1 MKFELAELPYDLKSF
16 EPYISRKTF
25 EYHHGKLQKDYI
37 ATLNKIIPETE
48 YNDKNLE
55 SIIQFASGTLYTYA
69 SLVWSHSFYFEGL
82 KPGFN
87 SQPKGSFAEIVK
99 KNFGS
104 IANFKKAFVN
114 AANSLS
120 VSGWIWL
127 VLNQKGSMEII
138 RENQAGNPLR
148 TGYTP
153 LLNCDIW
160 EHAYYLDYQNRRLD
174 YINSFLGLINWEIV
188 EGRYRNATGSDLLSN
203 QINAIN
209 PDRIV

>member
-1 MKFELAELPYDLKSF
+1 MKFELTELPYDTNAF
-16 EPYISRKTF
+16 EPYISKTTF
-25 EYHHGKLQKDYI
+25 EYHHGKLQSDYVT
-37 ATLNKIIPETE
+37 TLNKIVIGTE
-48 YNDKNLE
+48 FKDSNLE
-55 SIIQFASGTLYTYA
+55 NIIKIASGTVYTYA
-69 SLVWSHSFYFEGL
+69 SLVWNHSFYFEGL

-87 SQPKGSFAEIVK
+87 SHPKGSFAEIVK

-104 IANFKKAFVN
+104 LAFFKKAFIN

-127 VLNQKGSMEII
+127 VLNNKGVMEII

-148 TGYTP
+148 EGLVP

-174 YINSFLGLINWEIV
+174 YINSFLGLINWDVV
-188 EGRYRNATGSDLLSN
+188 EERYLNTT
-203 QINAIN
+203 
-209 PDRIV
+209 

>member
-1 MKFELAELPYDLKSF
+1 MIFELAELPYTMNDF
-16 EPYISRKTF
+16 EPYISRRTF
-25 EYHHGKLQKDYI
+25 EYHHGKLQSDYV
-37 ATLNKIIPETE
+37 ATLNKIIPDTE
-48 YNDKNLE
+48 FKNSNLE
-55 SIIQFASGTLYTYA
+55 NIIKIGSGTVYTYA
-69 SLVWSHSFYFEGL
+69 SLVWNHSFYFEGL

-99 KNFGS
+99 RNFGS
-104 IANFKKAFVN
+104 FAFFKKAFIN

-127 VLNQKGSMEII
+127 VVNQNGMMEII

-148 TGYTP
+148 IGLKP

-188 EGRYRNATGSDLLSN
+188 EERYLKKN
-203 QINAIN
+203 
-209 PDRIV
+209 

>member
-1 MKFELAELPYDLKSF
+1 MKFELGELPYSINAF

-37 ATLNKIIPETE
+37 AALNKIIPETE
-48 YNDKNLE
+48 YKDSNLE
-55 SIIQFASGTLYTYA
+55 NIIEIASGTPYTYA
-69 SLVWSHSFYFEGL
+69 SLVWSHSFYFDGL

-87 SQPKGSFAEIVK
+87 SQPNGSLVEIVK

-104 IANFKKAFVN
+104 MANFKKTFIN

-127 VLNQKGSMEII
+127 VVNQKGMMEII
-138 RENQAGNPLR
+138 RANQTGNPLR
-148 TGYTP
+148 TGYKP
-153 LLNCDIW
+153 LLNCDLW

-188 EGRYRNATGSDLLSN
+188 EERYRNK
-203 QINAIN
+203 
-209 PDRIV
+209 P